1 MKYAIVYSSM
11 TGNTAALA
19 DKLHDMLPK
28 DNCVYFGDTNHFSRD
43 LGADLILVGFW
54 TDKESCD
61 DKTRIFLKS
70 LHNTNIVLFGTA
82 GYVDPEYKKTIL
94 KNAESNIPVNNTVLD
109 GFVCQGKMKPEV
121 KDKFAAFL
129 AREPENETMKFLM
142 NAYEEGLSHPNDK
155 DFADLKK
162 WVGQYLHG

>member
-28 DNCVYFGDTNHFSRD
+28 DNCVYFGDTNHFSQD
-43 LGADLILVGFW
+43 LGADLIIVGFW

-61 DKTRIFLKS
+61 DKTHIFLTS
-70 LHNTNIVLFGTA
+70 LHNTHIVLFGTA
-82 GYVDPEYKKTIL
+82 GYVDPESKKTIL
-94 KNAESNIPVNNTVLD
+94 KNDESNIPVNNTVLD

-129 AREPENETMKFLM
+129 AKEPENETMKLRM
-142 NAYEEGLSHPNDK
+142 NA
-155 DFADLKK
+155 
-162 WVGQYLHG
+162 